1 MVESLVEMLQ
11 GDGRSCAWNS
21 FQFVSR
27 HWCCGR
33 QATSR
38 CVAHIEAVSVS
49 DVAND
54 PMLPGV
60 DPEHRPFETPW
71 LIILDLDFRHE
82 MPETR
87 TPTC

>member
-1 MVESLVEMLQ
+1 MVESHVEMLQ

-21 FQFVSR
+21 FQFISR
-27 HWCCGR
+27 HWCCGH
-33 QATSR
+33 QDTSR
-38 CVAHIEAVSVS
+38 YVAHMETVSVS

-60 DPEHRPFETPW
+60 DPEHLTFDTPW
-71 LIILDLDFRHE
+71 LILDLVFRHE
-82 MPETR
+82 IPETR

>member
-1 MVESLVEMLQ
+1 LVESLVEMLQ

-38 CVAHIEAVSVS
+38 CVAHMETVSVS

-60 DPEHRPFETPW
+60 ASKSRSG
-71 LIILDLDFRHE
+71 
-82 MPETR
+82 
-87 TPTC
+87 TPTIPDALANFGFRFWT